1 MIANELTHNQ
11 ILAIWLLILVE
22 AGPDSVQH
30 SEKSPCP
37 ARKEQVQGIV
47 LINNE
52 HWIDID

>member
-52 HWIDID
+52 HWIDIN